1 MQNKKMMYL
10 CIDFEMQNKHVK
22 FKNLEEMKKVLLFFV
37 VAMALTAC
45 GGAKKTD
52 DAAKVDST
60 TVKVDTAKVDTA
72 KVDTPV
78 KK

>member
-1 MQNKKMMYL
+1 
-10 CIDFEMQNKHVK
+10 
-22 FKNLEEMKKVLLFFV
+22 MKKVLLFFV

-45 GGAKKTD
+45 GGAKKTE
-52 DAAKVDST
+52 DATKVDST

-72 KVDTPV
+72 KVDTTV